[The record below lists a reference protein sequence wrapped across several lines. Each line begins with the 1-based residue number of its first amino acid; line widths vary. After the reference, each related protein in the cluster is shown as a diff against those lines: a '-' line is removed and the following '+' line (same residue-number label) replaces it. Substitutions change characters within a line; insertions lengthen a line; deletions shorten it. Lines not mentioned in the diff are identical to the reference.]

1 MAYAVRKTYI
11 SKGRHPEMYGYLDSY
26 ARKSKLLQNA
36 ALFRLR
42 NWFTA
47 HGKQSLTVNE
57 QSVVGEIEAAVHAG
71 MKRPKAVL
79 SYPALDRIMRVNH
92 NPDFFAGLPMQS
104 AQECL
109 KQKCRE
115 FRSWLGALRE
125 YKTDPS
131 RFPGKPKMPG
141 YIKSDTAILKFT
153 NQDCILYGDAMKF
166 PHTKETVSFGQLP
179 DGCILK
185 EVQSVPCHGRYLLI
199 AVFETPD
206 TDAASGMPYK
216 AAIDFG
222 VNNFASIAPN
232 TDIPCLICKGGA
244 MKAENQWF
252 NKRMAELKAVLMKGH
267 DPKTYHP
274 AATKQMETLP
284 LKRER
289 FFHDYFHKLSKYIV
303 RWCLENR
310 IGTLVYGHTK
320 LWKQK
325 TSIGKRNTQN
335 FVQLPF
341 MTFVSM
347 LRYQCTREGIRLLEQ
362 EESYTSKA
370 SAVDRDRIPVYG
382 PDHGK
387 TYGFSGTRARRGLYK
402 TSDGRKV
409 NADLNGAANILR
421 KAFPDAY
428 EGTDVYEILKNVQI
442 IRFSTFYKVSG

>member
-11 SKGRHPEMYGYLDSY
+11 SKARYPEMYGYLDSS

-47 HGKQSLTVNE
+47 HGKQSLTANE
-57 QSVVGEIEAAVHAG
+57 QSVVDEIDTAVSAG
-71 MKRPKAVL
+71 MGRPKAVL
-79 SYPALDRIMRVNH
+79 SYFALERVMRVNH

-115 FRSWLGALRE
+115 FRSWFHALKAYR
-125 YKTDPS
+125 TAPS
-131 RFPGKPKMPG
+131 RFLGKPGMPG
-141 YIKSDTAILKFT
+141 YIKSDTAVVRFT
-153 NQDCILYGDAMKF
+153 NQDCVLYGDTMKF
-166 PHTKETVSFGQLP
+166 PHTKETVSFGHLP
-179 DGCILK
+179 GSCILK
-185 EVQSVPCHGRYLLI
+185 EVQSVPCHGQYLLI
-199 AVFETPD
+199 AVLETPD
-206 TDAASGMPYK
+206 TDAVSDMPYK

-222 VNNFASIAPN
+222 VDNFASIASD

-244 MKAENQWF
+244 LKAENQWF

-274 AATKQMETLP
+274 AATKQMEALS

-289 FFHDYFHKLSKYIV
+289 FFHDYFHKLSKYV
-303 RWCLENR
+303 VNWCIQNR

-325 TSIGKRNTQN
+325 ASIGKQNTQN

-341 MTFVSM
+341 MAFVSM
-347 LRYQCTREGIRLLEQ
+347 LRYQCRREGIRLLEQ

-370 SAVDRDRIPVYG
+370 SAVDGDPIPVYG
-382 PDHGK
+382 LDNEK
-387 TYGFSGTRARRGLYK
+387 LYRFSGTRVKRGLYR
-402 TSDGRKV
+402 TGDGRTV
-409 NADLNGAANILR
+409 NADLNGAANILW

-428 EGTDVYEILKNVQI
+428 KGVDVYAILRNVQTI
-442 IRFSTFYKVSG
+442 QFGTLYKVSG

>member
-1 MAYAVRKTYI
+1 
-11 SKGRHPEMYGYLDSY
+11 MYGYLDSY

-57 QSVVGEIEAAVHAG
+57 HSVADEIEAAVHAG

-109 KQKCRE
+109 KQKSRE
-115 FRSWLGALRE
+115 FKSWLNALKA

-131 RFPGKPKMPG
+131 RFLGKPKMPG
-141 YIKSDTAILKFT
+141 YIRSDTAVLKFT
-153 NQDCILYGDAMKF
+153 NQDCILYGDTMKF

-179 DGCILK
+179 DDCILK
-185 EVQSVPCHGRYLLI
+185 EVQSVPCHGQYLLI
-199 AVFETPD
+199 AVFETPEW
-206 TDAASGMPYK
+206 AAVSDMPYK

-222 VNNFASIAPN
+222 VNNFASIAPD
-232 TDIPCLICKGGA
+232 TDIPCLICKGGVL
-244 MKAENQWF
+244 KARNQWF

-274 AATKQMETLP
+274 AATKQMEALS
-284 LKRER
+284 LKRGR

-303 RWCLENR
+303 RWCRKNR

-320 LWKQK
+320 FWKQK
-325 TSIGKRNTQN
+325 TSIGKQNTQN

-341 MTFVSM
+341 MSFIGM
-347 LRYQCTREGIRLLEQ
+347 LRYQCEREGIRLMEQ

-370 SAVDRDRIPVYG
+370 SAADRDWIPVYD
-382 PDHGK
+382 PDHSEACR
-387 TYGFSGTRARRGLYK
+387 FSGTRVKRGLYR
-402 TSDGRKV
+402 TGDGRIV

-428 EGTDVYEILKNVQI
+428 EGADVYEILKNVQV